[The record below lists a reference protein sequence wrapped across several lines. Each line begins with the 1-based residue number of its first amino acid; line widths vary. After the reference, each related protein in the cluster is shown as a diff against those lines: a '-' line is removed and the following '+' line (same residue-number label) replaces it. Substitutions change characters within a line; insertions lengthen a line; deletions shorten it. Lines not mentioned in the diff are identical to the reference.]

1 MNFSKEQEEIII
13 YNKSLVV
20 LANPGSGK
28 TFTLSHKIKSILPS
42 LYDHQGVIAI
52 SYTNKAS
59 DELKYRSLK
68 GYIDKK
74 ASFFGTIDKFYLT
87 EIIYP
92 FGNHIFNQHI
102 ETADFEIID
111 KENDNKKVKKF
122 RKLIS
127 QENFNPFDKEIINY
141 LKYFFE
147 NGQILIETIGVLA
160 IYIFDN
166 CMTCQKYLKSRYT
179 HLVIDEY
186 QDCGWEQHNIFL
198 RLHKLGLTCIAV
210 GDENQSIYGFS
221 NKSSKYLLTLIE
233 HQEFKSF
240 YLNKNYRCHSSIV
253 NYSLKMLDANFAVSE
268 TKEKRVQAFKI
279 PGTQKDIVKFIEKNV
294 TKIMQRFKVKSYN
307 KVGILV
313 RGENTGNIVEG
324 NLNLPFKYFKN
335 TPLDSDSSLW
345 GGVFK
350 KLLLWS
356 LDENTTSYE
365 FVEEYFDVTTI
376 SKDAKGIIKLLN
388 NIKQEN
394 NLSEMKATLI
404 KTAQKIYPN
413 AYNDKA
419 ILKLEE
425 VLMSKEYMDSYRPAL
440 ENEIQVMTLH
450 KSKGLEFDIVFHL
463 DLYEYVIPQQRKVD
477 GIWEFLDYRQCLNL
491 HYVGVTRAKEFCCLL
506 TSTQRINNKGEIKIG
521 QPSKFLSFPGLKEIR
536 SLNKSK

>member
-1 MNFSKEQEEIII
+1 
-13 YNKSLVV
+13 
-20 LANPGSGK
+20 
-28 TFTLSHKIKSILPS
+28 
-42 LYDHQGVIAI
+42 
-52 SYTNKAS
+52 
-59 DELKYRSLK
+59 
-68 GYIDKK
+68 
-74 ASFFGTIDKFYLT
+74 
-87 EIIYP
+87 
-92 FGNHIFNQHI
+92 
-102 ETADFEIID
+102 
-111 KENDNKKVKKF
+111 
-122 RKLIS
+122 
-127 QENFNPFDKEIINY
+127 
-141 LKYFFE
+141 
-147 NGQILIETIGVLA
+147 
-160 IYIFDN
+160 
-166 CMTCQKYLKSRYT
+166 
-179 HLVIDEY
+179 
-186 QDCGWEQHNIFL
+186 
-198 RLHKLGLTCIAV
+198 
-210 GDENQSIYGFS
+210 
-221 NKSSKYLLTLIE
+221 
-233 HQEFKSF
+233 
-240 YLNKNYRCHSSIV
+240 
-253 NYSLKMLDANFAVSE
+253 
-268 TKEKRVQAFKI
+268 
-279 PGTQKDIVKFIEKNV
+279 
-294 TKIMQRFKVKSYN
+294 MQRFKVKSYN

-521 QPSKFLSFPGLKEIR
+521 QPSKFLSLPGLKEIR